1 MNLPTQLTL
10 LRILLTP
17 VFVSL
22 LFVEN
27 SYFKWAS
34 FFIFVIASLT
44 DYYDGYTA
52 RKYGVS
58 TVLGEFLDPLADKI
72 LVSSTLIS
80 FNVLGYVPSWMVL
93 IIVAR
98 DFFITGFRSYAILKG
113 RPIVTHRLAK
123 VKTYTQIVVLYFIY
137 LYHVLSRST
146 SGIWWQNVVQWI
158 EKRNFIFALLLCIT
172 LLTVFT
178 GLLYLVENWPSLKQM
193 ALSIYRIF
201 FPSDG

>member
-17 VFVSL
+17 IFVSL
-22 LFVEN
+22 LFIEN

-34 FFIFVIASLT
+34 FFVFAIASLT

-58 TVLGEFLDPLADKI
+58 SVLGEFLDPLADKI
-72 LVSSTLIS
+72 LVSYALIS

-93 IIVAR
+93 VIVAR

-113 RPIVTHRLAK
+113 KPIVTHRLAK
-123 VKTYTQIVVLYFIY
+123 VKTYAQIVVLYFIY
-137 LYHVLSRST
+137 LYHVLSVSTTGAWWRSFM
-146 SGIWWQNVVQWI
+146 QWV
-158 EKRNFIFALLLCIT
+158 EKMNFIFTLLVCIT

-178 GLLYLVENWPSLKQM
+178 GLLYLVENWSCLKQM

-201 FPSDG
+201 VPSDG

>member
-17 VFVSL
+17 IFVSL
-22 LFVEN
+22 LFIEN

-34 FFIFVIASLT
+34 FFVFAMASLT

-72 LVSSTLIS
+72 LVSSALIS
-80 FNVLGYVPSWMVL
+80 FNALGYVPSWIVL
-93 IIVAR
+93 VIVAR

-113 RPIVTHRLAK
+113 KPIVTHRLAK
-123 VKTYTQIVVLYFIY
+123 VKTYIQIVVLYFIY
-137 LYHVLSRST
+137 LYHVISWST
-146 SGIWWQNVVQWI
+146 AGAWWQKVVQWV
-158 EKRNFIFALLLCIT
+158 EEVNFIFALLICIT
-172 LLTVFT
+172 LLTVLT
-178 GLLYLVENWPSLKQM
+178 GLLYLIENWSSLKQM

-201 FPSDG
+201 VPSDG

>member
-34 FFIFVIASLT
+34 FFIFAIASLT

-93 IIVAR
+93 VIVAR

-137 LYHVLSRST
+137 LYHVLSWST

-158 EKRNFIFALLLCIT
+158 EKMNFIFTLLLCIT

-178 GLLYLVENWPSLKQM
+178 GLLYLVENWSSLKQM

-201 FPSDG
+201 VPSDG